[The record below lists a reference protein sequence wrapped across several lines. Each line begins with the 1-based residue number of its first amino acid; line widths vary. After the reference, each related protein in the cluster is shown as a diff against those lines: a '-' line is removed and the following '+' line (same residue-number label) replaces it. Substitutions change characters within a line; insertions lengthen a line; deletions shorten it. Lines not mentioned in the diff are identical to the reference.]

1 MFAHLHTHT
10 EYSELDGLGRID
22 ALVERARKLGQQ
34 ALAITDHGNLY
45 GAIDFYQAARSAD
58 IQPLLGMEAYL
69 APGSRFNREARS
81 ASEAAYHLVLL
92 AQNNQGWRNLIQL
105 ATRAHLEGFY
115 YRPRVDRELLE
126 QYSDGIIVLSGCPSG
141 ELHRTLEAEDLVE
154 AQRIIRWYRETF
166 DDRYYLEVQ
175 RHDALARYEPV
186 LQRTVQLSRDTGIS
200 LVATQDAHYCEPGDH
215 DAHDLLLCIGTNAAL
230 QDEKRFRFEG
240 EDYYLTDE
248 QYMLDK
254 YADLPEAVTNT
265 QLLAERCSVELEF
278 GRLQLPEPD
287 IPAGKTP
294 IEHLADI
301 ARAGLDQRRPKA
313 PAQYVERLNY
323 ELEVVR
329 ETGFAEYFLIVADFA
344 RFADDQGI
352 PQTVRGSAAGSLI
365 LYCLGITDIDPL
377 EYGLVFERFLNP
389 ERREMPDIDMDFADN
404 RRDEV
409 IRYVAEK
416 YGRDRVAQIVS
427 FGTLG
432 AKAAIRDTG
441 RALGMSLND
450 IDRVARAVPNI
461 LNISLQDAIAQSAD
475 LREAGAGDPEVEEL
489 LRQAQRLN
497 GVVRHASTHA
507 AAVVIS
513 RDPLSENVPLRR
525 PANQGDDEHSIPM
538 TQWAMDQCAAVGLLK
553 MDFLGL
559 SNLTILQEAVELIRE
574 HQGVEIDP
582 LDLPETGPQADKAF
596 EMLGRGETF
605 GVFQLESGGMR
616 RTVADL
622 KPTSVPDL
630 AALIALYRPGPMEH
644 ITRFVD
650 GKHGRTTVTYP
661 HDDLREVLDET
672 HGVIVYQDQVL
683 QIARKFAGYSLGQA
697 DVMRKAMGKKIPTV
711 MRAERVNFLRGAAE
725 QGYSQ
730 TDAETIFE
738 LIEPF
743 AGYAF
748 NKAHAVCYAAIAYQ
762 TAWFKANYPVQ
773 FMAAVLRAAGGN
785 SDRIRIATAEC
796 ARLNIELRPPHVNK
810 SAATFDLEPYRD
822 QSEGAFA
829 DEADRFAIRF
839 GLATVK
845 NVGHGAVEP
854 LIEERAENGDFEVLD
869 DLCERIDARALNRR
883 ALESLAKAGAFDSIR
898 PFRDA
903 DKPMS
908 RAAIVASADDISRR
922 ARRAQE
928 LRESGQTSMF
938 DLFGNEVATPKPL
951 IAEHEDAADVTAAE
965 QLNWER
971 ELLGAYI
978 SRHPLQAAAAEL
990 QSQITHTLGE
1000 VNDELL
1006 GQSLKVAGL
1015 VNNVRQLTTK
1025 RGDQFAAV
1033 EIEDLSGSQ
1042 ELTVWPEQWQQTRN
1056 LWAANQIVIA
1066 EVVVRSRGNDMLS
1079 LAVDTARSWADPPGA
1094 PDAPPPVQASEPNA
1108 AQASPPAPAAPAVER
1123 RTAPPPPSLAAAQPA
1138 SVPANEPLALW
1149 ITLRDDGDRA
1159 AGQDLLQRIGDLIQG
1174 MPGDAPIFLRVETA
1188 SDSTLL
1194 ALSDDWRVKAD
1205 FAAKTVMNGLLGEH
1219 GEADLKP
1226 PPRLASP
1233 VGGAAAGD

>member
-1 MFAHLHTHT
+1 
-10 EYSELDGLGRID
+10 
-22 ALVERARKLGQQ
+22 
-34 ALAITDHGNLY
+34 
-45 GAIDFYQAARSAD
+45 
-58 IQPLLGMEAYL
+58 MEAYL

-126 QYSDGIIVLSGCPSG
+126 QYSDGVIVLSGCPSG
-141 ELHRTLEAEDLVE
+141 ELHRALEAEDLVE
-154 AQRIIRWYRETF
+154 AQRIVSWYRETF

-175 RHDALARYEPV
+175 RHDALSRYEPV
-186 LQRTVQLSRDTGIS
+186 LQRTVQLSRDTGIP

-240 EDYYLTDE
+240 QDYYLTDE

-265 QLLAERCSVELEF
+265 HLLAERCAVELEF

-287 IPAGKTP
+287 IPTGKTP
-294 IEHLADI
+294 IEHLADV
-301 ARAGLDQRRPKA
+301 ARAGLDQRRPNA

-559 SNLTILQEAVELIRE
+559 SNLTILQEAVELIHQ
-574 HQGVEIDP
+574 HQGGDRIDP
-582 LDLPETGPQADKAF
+582 LTLPETGPQADKAF

-661 HDDLREVLDET
+661 HDDLREILDET

-730 TDAETIFE
+730 SDAETIFE

-762 TAWFKANYPVQ
+762 TAWFKANYPVP

-785 SDRIRIATAEC
+785 SDRIRVATAEC

-810 SAATFDLEPYRD
+810 STATFDLEPYHD

-829 DEADRFAIRF
+829 DETDRFAVRF

-898 PFRDA
+898 PSGDA

-908 RAAIVASADDISRR
+908 RAALVASVDDISRR

-951 IAEHEDAADVTAAE
+951 IAEHEDASDVTAAE

-1006 GQSLKVAGL
+1006 GQSLTVAGL
-1015 VNNVRQLTTK
+1015 VNNVRQLTTR

-1094 PDAPPPVQASEPNA
+1094 SDAPTP
-1108 AQASPPAPAAPAVER
+1108 AQASQSEAAPQPPPTPPTPAVER

-1138 SVPANEPLALW
+1138 AASANEPLALW

-1226 PPRLASP
+1226 PPRLAPP
-1233 VGGAAAGD
+1233 VGGAAAGA

>member
-22 ALVERARKLGQQ
+22 ALVARAKSLGQQ

-45 GAIDFYQAARSAD
+45 GAIDFYQAARAAQ
-58 IQPLLGMEAYL
+58 IQPLLGMEAYV
-69 APGSRFNREARS
+69 APGDRRDREARS
-81 ASEAAYHLVLL
+81 ASQAAYHLVLL
-92 AQNNQGWRNLIQL
+92 AQNAQGWRNLIQL

-115 YRPRVDRELLE
+115 YRPRVDRELLA
-126 QYSDGIIVLSGCPSG
+126 QYSEGVIVLSGCPSG
-141 ELHRTLEAEDLVE
+141 ELHRALEAEDLVE
-154 AQRIIRWYRETF
+154 AQRVIQWYRETF
-166 DDRYYLEVQ
+166 GDRYYLEVQ
-175 RHDALARYEPV
+175 RHDELGRYEPV
-186 LQRTVQLSRDTGIS
+186 LQRTAQLSRDLGIP

-215 DAHDLLLCIGTNAAL
+215 DAHDLLLCIGTNATR
-230 QDEKRFRFEG
+230 DEEKRFRFEG
-240 EDYYLTDE
+240 QDYYLTDE
-248 QYMLDK
+248 AYMLEK

-287 IPAGKTP
+287 VPPGTSP
-294 IEHLADI
+294 IEHLTDV
-301 ARAGLDQRRPKA
+301 ARAGLEERYAHPTERH
-313 PAQYVERLNY
+313 VERLNY

-344 RFADDQGI
+344 RFARERDI
-352 PQTVRGSAAGSLI
+352 PKTVRGSAAGSLI

-416 YGRDRVAQIVS
+416 YGRERVAQIIT

-432 AKAAIRDTG
+432 AKAAVRDTG
-441 RALGMSLND
+441 RALGMTLSD
-450 IDRVARAVPNI
+450 VDRVARMVPNV
-461 LNISLQDAIAQSAD
+461 LNITLQDAIAESSE
-475 LREAGAGDPEVEEL
+475 LRDAGRSDPDVGEL

-525 PANQGDDEHSIPM
+525 PVNEGDDGQSIPM

-559 SNLTILQEAVELIRE
+559 SNLTILDEAVKLICGHE
-574 HQGVEIDP
+574 QIDP
-582 LDLPETGPQADKAF
+582 EEINPLTLSESGEQAERAYAMLETGD
-596 EMLGRGETF
+596 TF

-622 KPTSVPDL
+622 KPTSIADL
-630 AALIALYRPGPMEH
+630 AALVALYRPGPMEH
-644 ITRFVD
+644 IQRFIES
-650 GKHGRTTVTYP
+650 KHGREPIAYP
-661 HDDLREVLDET
+661 HDDLAEILDET
-672 HGVIVYQDQVL
+672 YGVIVYQDQVL
-683 QIARKFAGYSLGQA
+683 QIARKFAGYTLGQA
-697 DVMRKAMGKKIPTV
+697 DVMRKAMGKKIPEV
-711 MRAERVNFLRGAAE
+711 MRAERDNFLRGAAE

-730 TDAETIFE
+730 RDAETIFE

-748 NKAHAVCYAAIAYQ
+748 NKAHAVCYGAIAYQ
-762 TAWFKANYPVQ
+762 TAWFKANYSAPY
-773 FMAAVLRAAGGN
+773 MAAVLRAAAGN
-785 SDRIRIATAEC
+785 SDRVRAAAAEC
-796 ARLNIELRPPHVNK
+796 ARLKIKLLPPDVNR
-810 SAATFDLEPYRD
+810 SGAMFTLER
-822 QSEGAFA
+822 FA
-829 DEADRFAIRF
+829 DGRSAIRF

-845 NVGHGAVEP
+845 NVGRAAVEP
-854 LIEERAENGDFEVLD
+854 LIAEREANGPFESID
-869 DLCERIDARALNRR
+869 DLSERLDARALNRR
-883 ALESLAKAGAFDSIR
+883 ALESLAKAGALDSLPR
-898 PFRDA
+898 STDDA
-903 DKPMS
+903 QPMS
-908 RAAIVASADDISRR
+908 RGELVAGVEDISRR

-951 IAEHEDAADVTAAE
+951 ITEREEAAAVTATE

-978 SRHPLQAAAAEL
+978 SRHPLQAAAVDL
-990 QSQITHTLGE
+990 QSQVSHSLAE

-1006 GQSLKVAGL
+1006 GQSLTVAGL
-1015 VNNVRQLTTK
+1015 VNNIRQLTTK

-1033 EIEDLSGSQ
+1033 EIEDLSGAQ
-1042 ELTVWPEQWQQTRN
+1042 ELTIWPEQWQQTRE
-1056 LWAANQIVIA
+1056 LWSQNRIVVA
-1066 EVVVRSRGNDMLS
+1066 DVVVRSRGNDQLS
-1079 LAVDTARSWADPPGA
+1079 LAVNAARSWSGA
-1094 PDAPPPVQASEPNA
+1094 AEDGESLESGAARAPQPQA
-1108 AQASPPAPAAPAVER
+1108 V
-1123 RTAPPPPSLAAAQPA
+1123 PPPPPPPLPQPVRRAAPVGGAVGA
-1138 SVPANEPLALW
+1138 ALW

-1159 AGQDLLQRIGDLIQG
+1159 AGQDLLRRMGDLIQA
-1174 MPGDAPIFLRVETA
+1174 MPGDDPVFLRIEDP
-1188 SDSTLL
+1188 SGGTLL
-1194 ALSDDWRVKAD
+1194 ALPEQWRTAAN
-1205 FAAKTVMNGLLGEH
+1205 FAMATTLNSLLAER
-1219 GEADLKP
+1219 GEAELGAP
-1226 PPRLASP
+1226 PKN
-1233 VGGAAAGD
+1233 GAATGR